1 MKIVHL
7 STGHLGGAGLA
18 ARRLSAGL
26 QAVGVDSTFAA
37 LSHPTFLPNENEM
50 QIFRSFP
57 QRASSALS
65 TLASKQWT
73 GKSLVT
79 PTSANIIVSDFLDAL
94 SNGDNTVFH
103 IHNWFN
109 IFSQSNLAELS
120 HSYKFV
126 LTLHDQRSFTGAC
139 HYSLECRKFQEN
151 CAKCPQLPN
160 FINNYPSR
168 IYSGAADFSQIFFVS
183 PSLWLF
189 NLAKSSKMLKN
200 SIGRVIPNS
209 FFGYEY
215 SVTERRRIDSAIN
228 VGFAAMDSKAW
239 IKGGDIV
246 STLRQN
252 DANEKHF
259 RFLNLSDFDNQKDF
273 WQSID
278 VLLVPSRADNSP
290 NVIHEAK
297 LWGVPVI
304 SSSVG
309 GIPEILNDK
318 FDGIIDPW
326 NVNTSAIKTEI
337 RRVFDVSKNL
347 NLRSEVSERHRIILD
362 SSLHSHVQ
370 FYEELLE
377 NKTFTGEKK

>member
-1 MKIVHL
+1 
-7 STGHLGGAGLA
+7 
-18 ARRLSAGL
+18 
-26 QAVGVDSTFAA
+26 
-37 LSHPTFLPNENEM
+37 
-50 QIFRSFP
+50 
-57 QRASSALS
+57 
-65 TLASKQWT
+65 
-73 GKSLVT
+73 
-79 PTSANIIVSDFLDAL
+79 
-94 SNGDNTVFH
+94 
-103 IHNWFN
+103 
-109 IFSQSNLAELS
+109 
-120 HSYKFV
+120 
-126 LTLHDQRSFTGAC
+126 
-139 HYSLECRKFQEN
+139 
-151 CAKCPQLPN
+151 
-160 FINNYPSR
+160 
-168 IYSGAADFSQIFFVS
+168 
-183 PSLWLF
+183 
-189 NLAKSSKMLKN
+189 
-200 SIGRVIPNS
+200 
-209 FFGYEY
+209 
-215 SVTERRRIDSAIN
+215 
-228 VGFAAMDSKAW
+228 
-239 IKGGDIV
+239 
-246 STLRQN
+246 
-252 DANEKHF
+252 
-259 RFLNLSDFDNQKDF
+259 LNLSDFDNQKDF